1 MTKQIKLTP
10 IQKTEFHWMI
20 NKTCIDTLPEYQG
33 ESDTLLFRDNFKNA
47 ADNFKKQQKEN
58 RYDIKLYEFEIEW
71 IKTGYKLSNFDN
83 NSLESDTYDS
93 KNFKYPTPL

>member
-10 IQKTEFHWMI
+10 IQKTECHWMI

-71 IKTGYKLSNFDN
+71 IKTGYKLSNFDK

>member
-10 IQKTEFHWMI
+10 IQKTECHWMI

-58 RYDIKLYEFEIEW
+58 RYDIK
-71 IKTGYKLSNFDN
+71 
-83 NSLESDTYDS
+83 YDANYGAVLGTIS
-93 KNFKYPTPL
+93 GTMFGTIYGTKYLDHI